1 MGTIVV
7 FENVSLDGVTQDPT
21 GEEGFCAVDWRAQ
34 LSPADREAW
43 ADLVLDDVRGATA
56 LLLGRGSYEYFAARY
71 PSRTGPMADRM
82 NSLPKHV
89 VSTTLAD
96 PSWSNSTVLA
106 GDVVPEVT
114 KLKETVD
121 GEIRVYASSRLVPL
135 LLAHDLVD
143 EIRLAVF
150 PLAMGAGRGIFDR
163 ADGFRP
169 LRPTPLRLVASRTV
183 GESLLHLTYRR
194 G

>member
-21 GEEGFCAVDWRAQ
+21 GEDGFCAVDWRDQ
-34 LSPADREAW
+34 LSPADREVW
-43 ADLVLDDVRGATA
+43 AGLVLDDVRGASA
-56 LLLGRGSYEYFAARY
+56 LLIGRGSYEYFAARY
-71 PSRTGPMADRM
+71 PTRTGPLADRM

-96 PSWSNSTVLA
+96 PAWHNSTVLT
-106 GDVVPEVT
+106 GDVVPAVT

-121 GEIRVYASSRLVPL
+121 GELRVYASSRLVPL

-143 EIRLAVF
+143 EIRLVVF

-163 ADGFRP
+163 ADTRP
-169 LRPTPLRLVASRTV
+169 VRPTLLRLVESRAV
-183 GESLLHLTYRR
+183 GENLLHLTYRR
-194 G
+194 R